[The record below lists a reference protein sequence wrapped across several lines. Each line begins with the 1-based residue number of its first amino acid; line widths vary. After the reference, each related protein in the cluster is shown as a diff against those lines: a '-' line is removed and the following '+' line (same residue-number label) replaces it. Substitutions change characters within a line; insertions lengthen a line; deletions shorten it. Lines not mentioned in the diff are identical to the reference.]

1 MPDPTGSCGF
11 PLAARKGE
19 MSFLFRSEVT
29 FYCPSA
35 LTLLQLTLPIQER
48 SLSRH
53 RKGASAGTGE
63 EPQPAQERSLS
74 RHRRGASAAGDTLP
88 YDPLR
93 PKQFLGTGPCGRA
106 LIFSCYQYPVRHEGG
121 FRLKPGLVKPVTD
134 KNPDILK

>member
-53 RKGASAGTGE
+53 RKEASAGTGE
-63 EPQPAQERSLS
+63 EPQPLVIPYRMILS
-74 RHRRGASAAGDTLP
+74 DRNSSWVPGHVGAPSSSAVISI
-88 YDPLR
+88 R
-93 PKQFLGTGPCGRA
+93 
-106 LIFSCYQYPVRHEGG
+106 
-121 FRLKPGLVKPVTD
+121 
-134 KNPDILK
+134 